1 MRASTLISLAAS
13 AIFALVFCPSVG
25 AVQPVPPAPA
35 NLWLYAHP
43 DTRFLAGIDWQKAK
57 NSATGRMLAKQ
68 LAGKGKEFTSSGPAM
83 AVFERFE
90 RVLISTTG
98 REVDNPKQQPP
109 LVAREGE
116 GDRRRRQG
124 VVVGLRRHRVEA
136 PAPARASGSA

>member
-98 REVDNPKQQPP
+98 IAIFLALT
-109 LVAREGE
+109 LVSHLS
-116 GDRRRRQG
+116 
-124 VVVGLRRHRVEA
+124 LRHWHE
-136 PAPARASGSA
+136 SAMKERK